1 MHECAAKIQR
11 AFRQFVSRNEI
22 IEGLMW
28 RQRIK
33 MIIMN
38 TVEAWRTRRALNCL
52 GQEVQ
57 EFVNCEVNSKKT
69 RLRRHFHRMFDQVLR
84 EKLYLEANL
93 DQL

>member
-1 MHECAAKIQR
+1 
-11 AFRQFVSRNEI
+11 
-22 IEGLMW
+22 
-28 RQRIK
+28 

-57 EFVNCEVNSKKT
+57 EFVNCEVNTKKA

-93 DQL
+93 DQLQDLVNQKHAKASHKEAQAKVTQKEANTRTN